1 MELHKTP
8 ERTKS
13 GFVLLD
19 QNMRLVKPVNE
30 YLDFQALRGRAENT
44 LLAYGK
50 DLKTFF
56 EFLEQRK
63 LQYDQVTANMIR
75 DYVEY
80 LRAPDVNT
88 VYLFVESKRSPATI
102 NRMISTLH
110 GFYGYHVSMY
120 GIVNPVITEDI
131 NSPNGIFRGI
141 LYHTRKSNYTR
152 QSVFKVKESEYR
164 IHLFTTTEMR
174 QKVNSAID
182 SLKRS
187 KSKKINFKTV
197 SETSGISTTTL
208 YNNPVL
214 RARISSL
221 RAVQIQSAQK
231 NSAHRISEREK
242 IRLLQQEI
250 QNLKGDKKM
259 LIEQLVE
266 MEQLKA
272 ENKQLKE
279 LLSIRKLE

>member
-63 LQYDQVTANMIR
+63 LQYDQVTANM
-75 DYVEY
+75 
-80 LRAPDVNT
+80 
-88 VYLFVESKRSPATI
+88 
-102 NRMISTLH
+102 
-110 GFYGYHVSMY
+110 
-120 GIVNPVITEDI
+120 
-131 NSPNGIFRGI
+131 
-141 LYHTRKSNYTR
+141 
-152 QSVFKVKESEYR
+152 
-164 IHLFTTTEMR
+164 
-174 QKVNSAID
+174 
-182 SLKRS
+182 
-187 KSKKINFKTV
+187 
-197 SETSGISTTTL
+197 
-208 YNNPVL
+208 
-214 RARISSL
+214 
-221 RAVQIQSAQK
+221 
-231 NSAHRISEREK
+231 
-242 IRLLQQEI
+242 
-250 QNLKGDKKM
+250 

>member
-152 QSVFKVKESEYR
+152 QSVFKVKESER
-164 IHLFTTTEMR
+164 CSDKMR
-174 QKVNSAID
+174 NHHPKPD
-182 SLKRS
+182 R
-187 KSKKINFKTV
+187 
-197 SETSGISTTTL
+197 TS
-208 YNNPVL
+208 
-214 RARISSL
+214 
-221 RAVQIQSAQK
+221 
-231 NSAHRISEREK
+231 HW
-242 IRLLQQEI
+242 
-250 QNLKGDKKM
+250 
-259 LIEQLVE
+259 
-266 MEQLKA
+266 
-272 ENKQLKE
+272 
-279 LLSIRKLE
+279 

>member
-1 MELHKTP
+1 MNNLPST
-8 ERTKS
+8 
-13 GFVLLD
+13 D
-19 QNMRLVKPVNE
+19 IWRLIDNDPDSQHFNQ
-30 YLDFQALRGRAENT
+30 YFRFDFS
-44 LLAYGK
+44 
-50 DLKTFF
+50 FF
-56 EFLEQRK
+56 ES
-63 LQYDQVTANMIR
+63 TAI
-75 DYVEY
+75 
-80 LRAPDVNT
+80 
-88 VYLFVESKRSPATI
+88 K
-102 NRMISTLH
+102 
-110 GFYGYHVSMY
+110 
-120 GIVNPVITEDI
+120 ITAKKYI
-131 NSPNGIFRGI
+131 W
-141 LYHTRKSNYTR
+141 SNYITGSR
-152 QSVFKVKESEYR
+152 
-164 IHLFTTTEMR
+164 
-174 QKVNSAID
+174 A
-182 SLKRS
+182 
-187 KSKKINFKTV
+187 
-197 SETSGISTTTL
+197 ETSGISTTTL

>member
-110 GFYGYHVSMY
+110 GFYQHEDADFMVGENVMLIVQRYEDEKLQMY
-120 GIVNPVITEDI
+120 GKI
-131 NSPNGIFRGI
+131 
-141 LYHTRKSNYTR
+141 
-152 QSVFKVKESEYR
+152 
-164 IHLFTTTEMR
+164 M
-174 QKVNSAID
+174 
-182 SLKRS
+182 S
-187 KSKKINFKTV
+187 KW
-197 SETSGISTTTL
+197 
-208 YNNPVL
+208 
-214 RARISSL
+214 
-221 RAVQIQSAQK
+221 
-231 NSAHRISEREK
+231 
-242 IRLLQQEI
+242 
-250 QNLKGDKKM
+250 
-259 LIEQLVE
+259 
-266 MEQLKA
+266 
-272 ENKQLKE
+272 
-279 LLSIRKLE
+279 

>member
-1 MELHKTP
+1 MGKTKRNVSGLLHH
-8 ERTKS
+8 
-13 GFVLLD
+13 
-19 QNMRLVKPVNE
+19 
-30 YLDFQALRGRAENT
+30 AAT
-44 LLAYGK
+44 LKA
-50 DLKTFF
+50 D
-56 EFLEQRK
+56 
-63 LQYDQVTANMIR
+63 
-75 DYVEY
+75 
-80 LRAPDVNT
+80 
-88 VYLFVESKRSPATI
+88 
-102 NRMISTLH
+102 
-110 GFYGYHVSMY
+110 
-120 GIVNPVITEDI
+120 TE
-131 NSPNGIFRGI
+131 
-141 LYHTRKSNYTR
+141 
-152 QSVFKVKESEYR
+152 E
-164 IHLFTTTEMR
+164 
-174 QKVNSAID
+174 KVNSAID

-187 KSKKINFKTV
+187 KAKKINFKTV

>member
-131 NSPNGIFRGI
+131 NISLPA
-141 LYHTRKSNYTR
+141 LADAQCTRCITAWPER
-152 QSVFKVKESEYR
+152 PPWA
-164 IHLFTTTEMR
+164 
-174 QKVNSAID
+174 SAG
-182 SLKRS
+182 R
-187 KSKKINFKTV
+187 
-197 SETSGISTTTL
+197 
-208 YNNPVL
+208 
-214 RARISSL
+214 RAAAWAPL
-221 RAVQIQSAQK
+221 
-231 NSAHRISEREK
+231 
-242 IRLLQQEI
+242 
-250 QNLKGDKKM
+250 
-259 LIEQLVE
+259 
-266 MEQLKA
+266 
-272 ENKQLKE
+272 
-279 LLSIRKLE
+279 

>member
-1 MELHKTP
+1 MGKTKRNVSGLLHH
-8 ERTKS
+8 
-13 GFVLLD
+13 
-19 QNMRLVKPVNE
+19 
-30 YLDFQALRGRAENT
+30 AAT
-44 LLAYGK
+44 LKA
-50 DLKTFF
+50 D
-56 EFLEQRK
+56 
-63 LQYDQVTANMIR
+63 
-75 DYVEY
+75 
-80 LRAPDVNT
+80 
-88 VYLFVESKRSPATI
+88 
-102 NRMISTLH
+102 
-110 GFYGYHVSMY
+110 
-120 GIVNPVITEDI
+120 TE
-131 NSPNGIFRGI
+131 
-141 LYHTRKSNYTR
+141 
-152 QSVFKVKESEYR
+152 E
-164 IHLFTTTEMR
+164 
-174 QKVNSAID
+174 KVNSAID

-279 LLSIRKLE
+279 LLSIRKLELRSLHFFWYQAVKFIQMRWFYKLFTMCSLLLTKDNRLRPVDFLTTEISCVMLYLSKHRRYRQ

>member
-1 MELHKTP
+1 MGKTKRNVSGLLHH
-8 ERTKS
+8 
-13 GFVLLD
+13 
-19 QNMRLVKPVNE
+19 
-30 YLDFQALRGRAENT
+30 AAT
-44 LLAYGK
+44 LKA
-50 DLKTFF
+50 D
-56 EFLEQRK
+56 
-63 LQYDQVTANMIR
+63 
-75 DYVEY
+75 
-80 LRAPDVNT
+80 
-88 VYLFVESKRSPATI
+88 
-102 NRMISTLH
+102 
-110 GFYGYHVSMY
+110 
-120 GIVNPVITEDI
+120 TE
-131 NSPNGIFRGI
+131 
-141 LYHTRKSNYTR
+141 
-152 QSVFKVKESEYR
+152 E
-164 IHLFTTTEMR
+164 
-174 QKVNSAID
+174 KVNSAID